1 MVYGGRPKTMVASD
15 ADYSFALVAGTCEQA
30 NANGIRECVMYGKD

>member
-1 MVYGGRPKTMVASD
+1 MVASD

-30 NANGIRECVMYGKD
+30 NANGIRECVIYGED